1 MDIQQLKRENKSLKH
16 AIKLIQGTE
25 EYARGE
31 AVAKIQEKLSAWAS
45 GLATVKFGEAEMEQL
60 RTLIGRDAQIMKSLE
75 ARYGKAN

>member
-16 AIKLIQGTE
+16 EIKLIQGTE
-25 EYARGE
+25 EYVRGE
-31 AVAKIQEKLSAWAS
+31 AVAKIQGKLSAWAS

>member
-1 MDIQQLKRENKSLKH
+1 MKH
-16 AIKLIQGTE
+16 EIKLIQGTE

-31 AVAKIQEKLSAWAS
+31 AVAKIQGKLSAWAS